1 MDLRPK
7 IALQQRAPAGE
18 EGGPVP
24 PPSPTRLVRVST
36 TFPPWRRGRTPRSAN
51 PQAEGRGQARRG
63 GPQAPPRVS
72 CSRRRRTRAPRVRT
86 AGPVPWGL
94 QQQAP
99 VSTARRPVGGRRV
112 PPRVSF
118 RSAAPGSR
126 RPVENRRVPLHG
138 SSNQNQE
145 RYDGAVAAPRCFQ
158 HPSSAPF
165 ALLHRLCSR
174 AVCTAAARTR
184 TGRRR

>member
-7 IALQQRAPAGE
+7 IALQQRALAGE

-72 CSRRRRTRAPRVRT
+72 CSRRRRTRAPRGRT
-86 AGPVPWGL
+86 AGPAPCELQPAPSSARAPWEDSG
-94 QQQAP
+94 
-99 VSTARRPVGGRRV
+99 
-112 PPRVSF
+112 F
-118 RSAAPGSR
+118 

-158 HPSSAPF
+158 HPSSASSAP
-165 ALLHRLCSR
+165 LHRLCRR
-174 AVCTAAARTR
+174 AICTAAARTR